1 MKSNEELLVDD
12 VATTKKKRKN
22 VESEEKLSMT
32 RELKFKDLQDK
43 IDEEEADR
51 IVNEAIKKSKSK
63 PKKKIDDTFERELD
77 ELLEKETKKVKKKK
91 ESKHEKM
98 SVVDLNDEVKVKKV
112 DLEDDLYLTTSFKPF
127 RKRFKLSKLLKFLF
141 KTLFLLALLV
151 AFAYFVILP
160 LFNMLNDSKPKVIFD
175 KSLDYIQESIN
186 NFFGDDVS
194 NIDKFSYKFSFNVDG
209 NMEEISNVIDSDF
222 VFAGAVDA
230 KRQAFDASFF
240 VNSKDTNYGYS
251 ILEREGTNYINF
263 STSDV
268 YIKDFFENSDS
279 SLIEKYFESLDD
291 MSRVSSSEYKYYV
304 DKIVKT
310 LKKLITED
318 DLIATKEEIT
328 IDGVTSNVV
337 RNSLKLDKKRIEKL
351 ERDISKILIKDKKF
365 LEIEAKISE
374 TSIDEVEKSYNE
386 FEQYDEDYLLT
397 FNIYTVKGN
406 KFAGFDIEENG
417 FRNIYYYNI
426 DNKLE
431 LHLNLSSTEECRN
444 GGDCAEADR
453 MILDF
458 VGTKKEG
465 EIIVD
470 LLFNNEDVGSLIF
483 NEFSE
488 EKIDFD
494 YKLIIADIMYEGNIY
509 IKINEKEEK
518 IELGFSFELDDEQI
532 VVNVLYDFN
541 TGGDVI
547 DFDTSK
553 ALEMSTDVLQKEVD
567 VFNYKLKV
575 DGVLDKYTFYQY
587 IIAFIGS
594 MGTETETTVQ
604 DSI

>member
-222 VFAGAVDA
+222 VFAGAV
-230 KRQAFDASFF
+230 
-240 VNSKDTNYGYS
+240 
-251 ILEREGTNYINF
+251 
-263 STSDV
+263 
-268 YIKDFFENSDS
+268 
-279 SLIEKYFESLDD
+279 SL
-291 MSRVSSSEYKYYV
+291 
-304 DKIVKT
+304 
-310 LKKLITED
+310 
-318 DLIATKEEIT
+318 
-328 IDGVTSNVV
+328 
-337 RNSLKLDKKRIEKL
+337 
-351 ERDISKILIKDKKF
+351 
-365 LEIEAKISE
+365 
-374 TSIDEVEKSYNE
+374 
-386 FEQYDEDYLLT
+386 
-397 FNIYTVKGN
+397 
-406 KFAGFDIEENG
+406 
-417 FRNIYYYNI
+417 
-426 DNKLE
+426 
-431 LHLNLSSTEECRN
+431 
-444 GGDCAEADR
+444 
-453 MILDF
+453 
-458 VGTKKEG
+458 
-465 EIIVD
+465 
-470 LLFNNEDVGSLIF
+470 
-483 NEFSE
+483 
-488 EKIDFD
+488 
-494 YKLIIADIMYEGNIY
+494 
-509 IKINEKEEK
+509 
-518 IELGFSFELDDEQI
+518 
-532 VVNVLYDFN
+532 
-541 TGGDVI
+541 
-547 DFDTSK
+547 
-553 ALEMSTDVLQKEVD
+553 
-567 VFNYKLKV
+567 
-575 DGVLDKYTFYQY
+575 
-587 IIAFIGS
+587 
-594 MGTETETTVQ
+594 
-604 DSI
+604 

>member
-12 VATTKKKRKN
+12 VATTKNKRKN

-77 ELLEKETKKVKKKK
+77 ELLEKEAKKVKKKK

-175 KSLDYIQESIN
+175 KSLDYIQESVN
-186 NFFGDDVS
+186 NFFGGDVS

-291 MSRVSSSEYKYYV
+291 MSRASSSEYKYYV

-310 LKKLITED
+310 LKKLITDE

-386 FEQYDEDYLLT
+386 FEQYDDDYLLT

>member
-12 VATTKKKRKN
+12 IATTKKKRKN

-51 IVNEAIKKSKSK
+51 IVTEAIKKSKSK

-77 ELLEKETKKVKKKK
+77 ELLEKETKRVKKKK

-291 MSRVSSSEYKYYV
+291 MSRASSSEYKYYV

-374 TSIDEVEKSYNE
+374 TSVDEVEKSYNE
-386 FEQYDEDYLLT
+386 FEQYGEDYLLT

-518 IELGFSFELDDEQI
+518 IELGFSFELDDEHI
-532 VVNVLYDFN
+532 VVNILYDFN

-567 VFNYKLKV
+567 VFNYKLKA

-594 MGTETETTVQ
+594 MGTETETPVQ